1 MITLNS
7 LKSRLFLVSLSG
19 SLVLSILALILPS
32 EQIRENLKLGIA
44 CFVGAGFIAEYCGS
58 KYLREID
65 RLESKNNNL
74 LAEKNKYINQFE
86 KDISLKQ
93 AKIEKLTTSTND
105 LKAQLDSLN
114 QAIILK
120 DLEII
125 KQQQIVRELNQKIES
140 IGEFT
145 SSEKHRI
152 VRDCYKHQIKKVD
165 CLINSLSRKYPALT
179 EDIDSLAVEV
189 DKFRNYYLQKID
201 EYESIDDFDSLLDI
215 GLELQEKIIDRSVD
229 LRVKAQAIVI
239 NYLSLIVDDSVS
251 LAEYEEYISN
261 LAEKAKQEITELNQ
275 FHEGNK
281 KAIASEWVAS
291 NQEMIQRYQTEYTDT
306 LDTAKY
312 AVSKME
318 ELNKH
323 ILKLESKLLEA
334 QKPNRFPGTT
344 EQARVGNSLIDY
356 YYKLNYCLDAL
367 QWLTDDTGYKLYFH
381 IGRNGKYFIDCDTLN
396 DGTTDKIKELSGALN
411 QPKFEYNNRGGNV
424 TLYIQTKHKKKA
436 TVEED
441 SRLWKPASSWEK
453 IVSKW
458 SRVRITGGS
467 ESGKSPTAENL
478 AVAILRNRPGTVKLF
493 NPQHNSAKNHWSIPV
508 TGTTHKDSE
517 KGISDLA
524 KKIDSRSN
532 EEESKQCFE
541 LHIFDEIDSTM
552 SHTKGKKIAIGDNV
566 NFIIKQASHQ
576 NLGVVFIG
584 QNANVSEYPGMS
596 RSDWNSAVNLH
607 IGANCYDAITNSNQ
621 FTSEQQNKLKAIA
634 DKLTAYCESKNN
646 ELGLDN
652 TDAEAYRFGFV
663 VEPGKKP
670 YFVSLP
676 SFGSYK
682 FDDDASLVMLSGNS
696 GGIIPTSPTATLEPP
711 HSKASKNGK
720 SLRES
725 AICPHCKIPTS
736 KVKERK
742 ASAIRYQ
749 CTNRDCGK
757 SFTVKKQ

>member
-7 LKSRLFLVSLSG
+7 LKSRLFLASLSG
-19 SLVLSILALILPS
+19 SLILSILALILPD
-32 EQIRENLKLGIA
+32 EQIKQNLKLGIA

-65 RLESKNNNL
+65 KLESKNNKL
-74 LAEKNKYINQFE
+74 LQDKDKSISQFE

-93 AKIEKLTTSTND
+93 AKIEKLSTSTND
-105 LKAQLDSLN
+105 LKIQLDSLSK
-114 QAIILK
+114 AISLK
-120 DLEII
+120 DLEVI
-125 KQQQIVRELNQKIES
+125 KQQQIVRELNQKLES

-145 SSEKHRI
+145 ASEKHRI

-165 CLINSLSRKYPALT
+165 CLINSLSRRYPAIS
-179 EDIDSLAVEV
+179 EEIDNLAVEV
-189 DKFRNYYLQKID
+189 DKFRNYYLHKIN

-229 LRVKAQAIVI
+229 LRVKAQAIVS

-251 LAEYEEYISN
+251 LMEYEVYISN
-261 LAEKAKQEITELNQ
+261 LAAKAKQEILQLNQ

-281 KAIASEWVAS
+281 KAIASEWIAS
-291 NQEMIQRYQTEYTDT
+291 NQEMVQRYQTEYTDT

-323 ILKLESKLLEA
+323 ILNLESQLLESR
-334 QKPNRFPGTT
+334 KPNRFPGTT

-367 QWLTDDTGYKLYFH
+367 QWSTDDTGYNLCFS
-381 IGRNGKYFIDCDTLN
+381 ISRNGKYFIDCDTLN

-411 QPKFEYNNRGGNV
+411 KPKFEYNNRGGNV
-424 TLYIQTKHKKKA
+424 TLYIQTRHKKKA

-441 SRLWKPASSWEK
+441 SRLWKPVIEFEK

-458 SRVRITGGS
+458 ARVRITGGS

-493 NPQHNSAKNHWSIPV
+493 NPQHNSTKNHWGIPV
-508 TGTTHKDSE
+508 AGNTHKDSE
-517 KGISDLA
+517 KGIADLA
-524 KKIDSRSN
+524 KKIDYRSN
-532 EEESKQCFE
+532 GDDSKDNFE

-552 SHTKGKKIAIGDNV
+552 SHTKGKKIVIGDFI

-596 RSDWNSAVNLH
+596 RSDWNSAANLH
-607 IGANCYDAITNSNQ
+607 IGANCYDAIENSNQ
-621 FTSEQQNKLKAIA
+621 FTTQQQNKLKAIA

-670 YFVSLP
+670 YFISLP

-682 FDDDASLVMLSGNS
+682 FDESTLLGISSGNLP
-696 GGIIPTSPTATLEPP
+696 PTVPASPTEKLEPL
-711 HSKASKNGK
+711 HSMVSKNGK
-720 SLRES
+720 SPRES
-725 AICPHCKIPTS
+725 AICPYCKTPTSSIHQRMECKI
-736 KVKERK
+736 
-742 ASAIRYQ
+742 RYK
-749 CTNRDCGK
+749 CVNRDCRK
-757 SFTVKKQ
+757 PFTVKKQ

>member
-1 MITLNS
+1 MITLNN
-7 LKSRLFLVSLSG
+7 LKNRLFLASLSG
-19 SLVLSILALILPS
+19 SLVLSILALILPN
-32 EQIRENLKLGIA
+32 EQIKQNLRLGIA

-58 KYLREID
+58 KYLQEID
-65 RLESKNNNL
+65 KLESINSKILN
-74 LAEKNKYINQFE
+74 EKDRFISQYE
-86 KDISLKQ
+86 KDINSKQ
-93 AKIEKLTTSTND
+93 ARVEKLHSAAND
-105 LKAQLDSLN
+105 LKIQLESISKAANDK
-114 QAIILK
+114 Q
-120 DLEII
+120 LEII
-125 KQQQIVRELNQKIES
+125 KQQQIVRELNQKLES

-145 SSEKHRI
+145 ASEKHRI

-165 CLINSLSRKYPALT
+165 CLINSLSRRYPAIS
-179 EDIDSLAVEV
+179 EEIDNLAVEV
-189 DKFRNYYLQKID
+189 DKFRNYYLHKIN

-239 NYLSLIVDDSVS
+239 NYLSLIVDDSVT
-251 LAEYEEYISN
+251 LMDYEEYIGN
-261 LAEKAKQEITELNQ
+261 LAEKAKQEIIQLNQ

-281 KAIASEWVAS
+281 KAIASEWIAS
-291 NQEMIQRYQTEYTDT
+291 NQEMVQRYQTEYTDT

-323 ILKLESKLLEA
+323 ILKLENQLLEA
-334 QKPNRFPGTT
+334 KKPNRFPGTT

-367 QWLTDDTGYKLYFH
+367 QWSTDDTGYKLYFH

-396 DGTTDKIKELSGALN
+396 DNTTDKIKELSGALN
-411 QPKFEYNNRGGNV
+411 KPKFEYNNRGGNV
-424 TLYIQTKHKKKA
+424 TLYIQTRNEKKA

-441 SRLWKPASSWEK
+441 CRLWKPASEFEK

-493 NPQHNSAKNHWSIPV
+493 NPQDNSTKNHWGIPV
-508 TGTTHKDSE
+508 TGKTHKDSE
-517 KGISDLA
+517 KGIADLA
-524 KKIDSRSN
+524 KKIDSRSSGD
-532 EEESKQCFE
+532 ESKECFCMN
-541 LHIFDEIDSTM
+541 IFDEIDSTM
-552 SHTKGKKIAIGDNV
+552 SHTKGKKIVIGDNV

-607 IGANCYDAITNSNQ
+607 IGANCYDAIENSNQ
-621 FTSEQQNKLKAIA
+621 FTTHQQNKLKAIA

-670 YFVSLP
+670 YFISLP

-682 FDDDASLVMLSGNS
+682 FDESTQFKMPNGGDKKESLNLCDNV
-696 GGIIPTSPTATLEPP
+696 LEKSCQITKNNPP
-711 HSKASKNGK
+711 CTKCGSTNTKPFGSQG
-720 SLRES
+720 
-725 AICPHCKIPTS
+725 
-736 KVKERK
+736 
-742 ASAIRYQ
+742 RYQ
-749 CTNRDCGK
+749 CLNNCGQK
-757 SFTVKKQ
+757 TFRFKAK